1 MQDSKPKMNIIFTYR
16 GFTYIFICD
25 YGTKIKDV
33 LDKFSNRV
41 GKRKNK
47 YRFLFNA
54 RDLDYNDERKIEN
67 FSSNHN
73 KYQIIITVSE
83 LGS

>member
-16 GFTYIFICD
+16 GHTYTFICD

-41 GKRKNK
+41 GKSKNK
-47 YRFLFNA
+47 
-54 RDLDYNDERKIEN
+54 
-67 FSSNHN
+67 
-73 KYQIIITVSE
+73 
-83 LGS
+83 